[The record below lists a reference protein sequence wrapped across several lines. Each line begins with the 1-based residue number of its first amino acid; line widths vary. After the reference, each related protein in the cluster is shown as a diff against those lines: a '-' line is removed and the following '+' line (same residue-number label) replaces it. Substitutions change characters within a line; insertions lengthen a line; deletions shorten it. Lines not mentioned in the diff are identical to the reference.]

1 MKRSELRQIIK
12 EELQAVLR
20 EKEEEIKLSPD
31 EQKIFDDIIGEGLTE
46 ADVDFKDV
54 LNKVKRYARK
64 GVLTATILAKLTAP
78 TLGFTSDQVKDIT
91 QIANTEMQ
99 AETMKQIQ
107 KDVSYKDLVKM
118 AKEENW
124 DGAPGRTMM
133 KSWMKDNK
141 KTASFTIIRT
151 IGSTESGAWQMAT
164 SVAKA
169 NKINP
174 MKLEISKVG
183 KFVGKL
189 SNGNVVVAYVIPNAS
204 F

>member
-1 MKRSELRQIIK
+1 MKKSELRKIIK

-20 EKEEEIKLSPD
+20 EKEEEVELSSD

-46 ADVDFKDV
+46 AEVDFKDI
-54 LNKVKRYARK
+54 LSKVKRYAKK
-64 GVLTATILAKLTAP
+64 GVLTVAILAKLTSP

-151 IGSTESGAWQMAT
+151 VGSTESGAWRMAT

-174 MKLEISKVG
+174 IKFQTSNVG
-183 KFVGKL
+183 KFVGEL

>member
-1 MKRSELRQIIK
+1 MKKSELRQIIK

-20 EKEEEIKLSPD
+20 EKEEEVELSSD
-31 EQKIFDDIIGEGLTE
+31 EQEIFDDIIGEGLTE
-46 ADVDFKDV
+46 AEVDFKDV
-54 LNKVKRYARK
+54 LSKVKRYARK
-64 GVLTATILAKLTAP
+64 GVLTATILAKLTSP
-78 TLGFTSDQVKDIT
+78 GLGFTSDQIKDIT

-124 DGAPGRTMM
+124 DGAPGKTMM

-141 KTASFTIIRT
+141 KTASFTIIRAV
-151 IGSTESGAWQMAT
+151 GSTANPAWQTAAE
-164 SVAKA
+164 VAKA

>member
-1 MKRSELRQIIK
+1 MKRSELRNIIK
-12 EELQAVLR
+12 EEIKAVLR
-20 EKEEEIKLSPD
+20 EREEVELSSD

-46 ADVDFKDV
+46 AEVDFKDI
-54 LNKVKRYARK
+54 LSKVKRYARK
-64 GVLTATILAKLTAP
+64 GVLTATILAKLTGPA
-78 TLGFTSDQVKDIT
+78 LGLNPEQVKDIT

-124 DGAPGRTMM
+124 DGAPGRTFM
-133 KSWMKDNK
+133 KAWMNNK

-151 IGSTESGAWQMAT
+151 VGSTESGAWQMAN

-174 MKLEISKVG
+174 IKFQTYNVG
-183 KFVGKL
+183 KFVGEL